1 MAQQDNAIR
10 KRTQIAKASR
20 MMFMWVAAASVVVS
34 FSAVTAYF
42 LTQKLVFNERVL
54 FEKNKTVS
62 VLNANNEAV
71 EELQTAIRVLD
82 TNEALLQSRA
92 NPADQAVRVILD
104 ALPSDAN
111 SLALGASLQ
120 SRLLGDIPSLSL
132 NTLTVRPVV
141 GIEELAEDGA
151 VPAVEENE
159 SGVENFIDFSFEVE
173 GPQAALYTAL
183 VNLERSIRTFHITN
197 LQIENREG
205 TQVMTVTAR
214 AYYEPARQIK
224 LYDKVVEP

>member
-1 MAQQDNAIR
+1 MPQQDNAIR

-20 MMFMWVAAASVVVS
+20 MMFAWVAVASVVVS
-34 FSAVTAYF
+34 FSGVAAYF

-54 FEKNKTVS
+54 FEKNKTIS
-62 VLNANNEAV
+62 VLDANNKAV
-71 EELQTAIRVLD
+71 EGLQTAVRVLD

-104 ALPSDAN
+104 ALPSEAN
-111 SLALGASLQ
+111 SLALGASVQ
-120 SRLLGDIPSLSL
+120 SRLLGDIPSLSI
-132 NTLTVRPVV
+132 NTLTVRPVIGV
-141 GIEELAEDGA
+141 EELTEEGEAQTTDEDDGA
-151 VPAVEENE
+151 ENY
-159 SGVENFIDFSFEVE
+159 IDFSFEVE
-173 GPQAALYTAL
+173 GPQASLYTAL
-183 VNLERSIRTFHITN
+183 VNLERSIRTFHVKA

-214 AYYEPARQIK
+214 AYYEPAREIK